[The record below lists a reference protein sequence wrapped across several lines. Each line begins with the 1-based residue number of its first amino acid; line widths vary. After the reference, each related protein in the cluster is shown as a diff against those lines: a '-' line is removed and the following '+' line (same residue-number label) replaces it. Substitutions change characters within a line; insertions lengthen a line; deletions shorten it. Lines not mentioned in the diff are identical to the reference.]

1 MTHDG
6 YRGREDP
13 ESVVTS
19 CKTVDLEEYLP
30 LTIVRGGEVGPFYGV
45 GSSEAVRSK

>member
-30 LTIVRGGEVGPFYGV
+30 LTVVRGREAGAFFGGATA
-45 GSSEAVRSK
+45 EAVSEW